1 MTYFWFIAGFMAGV
15 AAAFFLVQLWRRGL
29 SGQESPV
36 NHRGRVMA
44 VAIGCFLLVSGLIY
58 FQIGRPELIDQKAS
72 APALLTNHAEAAGTT
87 GGTTG
92 SMLEAAEKLAKRLAA
107 GGGTDADWQ
116 LLQQSYAFL
125 GDTEAADLA
134 QKHQLKA
141 IGESSSKTP
150 VAPTPENEGVS
161 RAATEQAA
169 LASYQQM
176 VARKPA
182 DAASWLAIAQL
193 QRTARNYAESGAAFE
208 KVINLKAM
216 SADAWADYA
225 DVSASLAKT
234 LTNPRTR
241 TALDAALK
249 LDPKHSKA
257 LWLKASLAHEEHR
270 YAEALKLWQQLRKTI
285 PDSSPDVSIIDAN
298 IKEAESLAGTVVPES
313 KDQIQAQAQAQAK
326 VSGSVSLDPAYR
338 NNVTSDMTLFIYAKA
353 PDSPAPVA
361 AYRTTVKSWPVKFVL
376 DDSQA
381 MMPTRK
387 LSQFG
392 TVTIS
397 ARLSRS
403 GQAMAQ
409 SGDLQTDTVSASTTS
424 SQPVE
429 LKINRQVP

>member
-36 NHRGRVMA
+36 NHHRGRVIA
-44 VAIGCFLLVSGLIY
+44 IAIGCFLLVSGFIY

-72 APALLTNHAEAAGTT
+72 APAQLTNHAEAASAT

-141 IGESSSKTP
+141 TGESSLK
-150 VAPTPENEGVS
+150 APAAANESVP
-161 RAATEQAA
+161 RAAAEQAA

-234 LTNPRTR
+234 LTNPKTR

-270 YAEALKLWQQLRKTI
+270 YAEALKLWQQLRKVI

-298 IKEAESLAGTVVPES
+298 IKEAESLVGTVVPES
-313 KDQIQAQAQAQAK
+313 KGQIQAQAQAQARVK